1 MEHLKKMGGGGCS
14 TKGMTQVIEL
24 KNKNG
29 GEGVHP
35 QNPTPSSPNQ
45 QSALIYLYHVHCTL
59 ISIYF
64 MY

>member
-29 GEGVHP
+29 GGGYTPRIPPLHHQISKVH
-35 QNPTPSSPNQ
+35 
-45 QSALIYLYHVHCTL
+45 
-59 ISIYF
+59 
-64 MY
+64 